1 MNAAPV
7 SRRARPAK
15 APLSRE
21 VVIETGLRILD
32 TDGLAA
38 LTMRRV
44 AQELDTGAASL
55 YVYVANRD
63 DLMTGM
69 LDHVL
74 STVTTPT
81 EGDWRQRLTAVVASA
96 VEVLGRHEGLALVA
110 FGRIPTT
117 EHALGLIEQLLAL
130 LREGGLDP
138 ATATWAVDLIHLH
151 ITAEAAEQAAY
162 NTQGGTESEYLA
174 EIGRRFAELPAERY
188 PTIVALREQMLAGD
202 GDARGRW
209 ALRAM
214 LNGILA
220 TPVDAR

>member
-55 YVYVANRD
+55 YVYVAHRD

-81 EGDWRQRLTAVVASA
+81 GGDWRQRLTAL
-96 VEVLGRHEGLALVA
+96 VENTIEALGRHEGLALVA
-110 FGRIPTT
+110 FGRVPTT
-117 EHALGLIEQLLAL
+117 EHALGLIEQLLSL

-151 ITAEAAEQAAY
+151 ITAEAAEQAAA
-162 NTQGGTESEYLA
+162 NVTGGTEPDYIA
-174 EIGRRFAELPAERY
+174 GITQRIAELPAERY
-188 PTIVALREQMLAGD
+188 PTVVALRAHMPAGD
-202 GDARGRW
+202 GDARARW
-209 ALRAM
+209 ALRAL
-214 LNGILA
+214 LNGIIA
-220 TPVDAR
+220 TPAVAR

>member
-21 VVIETGLRILD
+21 VVIEAGLRILD
-32 TDGLAA
+32 TAGLAA

-69 LDHVL
+69 LDQVL
-74 STVTTPT
+74 STVPVPAD
-81 EGDWRQRLTAVVASA
+81 GDWRDRLTAL
-96 VEVLGRHEGLALVA
+96 VEATIGALGRHEGLALVA
-110 FGRIPTT
+110 FGRLPTT
-117 EHALGLIEQLLAL
+117 GHALGVIEQMLAL

-138 ATATWAVDLIHLH
+138 ATAAWAVDLIHLH
-151 ITAEAAEQAAY
+151 ITAEAADQGEDEQGAAA
-162 NTQGGTESEYLA
+162 G
-174 EIGRRFAELPAERY
+174 EITRRLAELPAERF
-188 PTIVALREQMLAGD
+188 PTIVALREHLLDDDAGTR
-202 GDARGRW
+202 ARW
-209 ALRAM
+209 ALRAL
-214 LNGILA
+214 LNGVLA
-220 TPVDAR
+220 TPVPVR

>member
-21 VVIETGLRILD
+21 IVIEAGLRILD

-69 LDHVL
+69 LDQVL
-74 STVTTPT
+74 STVAVPT
-81 EGDWRQRLTAVVASA
+81 EGDWRVRLTTL
-96 VEVLGRHEGLALVA
+96 VETVIDALGRHEGLAMVA

-117 EHALGLIEQLLAL
+117 GHALGVVEQVLAL

-138 ATATWAVDLIHLH
+138 ATAAWAVDLIHLH
-151 ITAEAAEQAAY
+151 ITAEAACAA
-162 NTQGGTESEYLA
+162 GGTEPAYLT
-174 EIGRRFAELPAERY
+174 EITRRFAELPADRY
-188 PTIVALREQMLAGD
+188 PTLVALRAQLLDGD
-202 GDARGRW
+202 GEARARW
-209 ALRAM
+209 ALRAL

-220 TPVDAR
+220 TPVPA

>member
-21 VVIETGLRILD
+21 VVIEAGLRILD
-32 TDGLAA
+32 TAGLAA

-69 LDHVL
+69 LDQVL
-74 STVTTPT
+74 STVPVPT
-81 EGDWRQRLTAVVASA
+81 EGDWRERLTTL
-96 VEVLGRHEGLALVA
+96 VEATIEALGRHEGLALVA
-110 FGRIPTT
+110 FGRVPTT
-117 EHALGLIEQLLAL
+117 GNALGVIEQMLAL

-138 ATATWAVDLIHLH
+138 ATAAWAVDLIHLH
-151 ITAEAAEQAAY
+151 ITAEAVDQAEDDGAAA
-162 NTQGGTESEYLA
+162 G
-174 EIGRRFAELPAERY
+174 EITRRLAELPADRF
-188 PTIVALREQMLAGD
+188 PTIVALREHLLDDDAGTR
-202 GDARGRW
+202 ARW
-209 ALRAM
+209 ALRAL
-214 LNGILA
+214 LNGVLA
-220 TPVDAR
+220 TPVPAR